1 MTASQ
6 PRAPRLLLTATLIL
20 TVVGA
25 VLLTWPPQSGPGQ
38 SAGPTTRQ
46 AGTFPSDLSAPSS
59 SSARPAARST
69 PKDAAASSP
78 SGPEPSPSA
87 SASASAL
94 PPHGEGTA
102 GDRAIQQALDT
113 AWPADLD
120 AVDERQLLT
129 AGRALLRAD
138 ATGVGRDRWPA
149 YFARQ
154 EAVAP
159 AFATARFRIQAAIAR
174 QDGARDRAV
183 VHLVWAGTDRGG
195 THTDGRITD
204 LHFTRTTTN
213 KEGEPAWIPQP
224 RT

>member
-1 MTASQ
+1 MNTHSTRSA
-6 PRAPRLLLTATLIL
+6 RLLLTATLIL

-25 VLLTWPPQSGPGQ
+25 AMLTWPSQSGPREAAAPARQ
-38 SAGPTTRQ
+38 VDTTPK
-46 AGTFPSDLSAPSS
+46 GHPAPAS
-59 SSARPAARST
+59 SSASPTRST
-69 PKDAAASSP
+69 SKDAAA
-78 SGPEPSPSA
+78 PSP
-87 SASASAL
+87 SAL

-120 AVDERQLLT
+120 AVDERQLLA
-129 AGRALLRAD
+129 AGQALLRAD

-149 YFARQ
+149 YFDSPGQ
-154 EAVAP
+154 GVAP

-174 QDGARDRAV
+174 RAGHPDRAV

-204 LHFTRTTTN
+204 LHFTRTTPTH
-213 KEGEPAWIPQP
+213 KKGGPAWIPQP